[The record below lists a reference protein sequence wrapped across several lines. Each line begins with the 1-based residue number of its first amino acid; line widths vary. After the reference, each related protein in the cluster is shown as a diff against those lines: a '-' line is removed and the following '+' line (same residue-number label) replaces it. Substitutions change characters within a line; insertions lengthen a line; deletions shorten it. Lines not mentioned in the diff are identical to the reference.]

1 MPDVKEPQYFGD
13 DLVFKR
19 HPRVAGLE
27 YRFWQRWAVRYEW
40 TRLDNIENED
50 GIDVRGLALD
60 YAW

>member
-1 MPDVKEPQYFGD
+1 MNITDSEFGTG
-13 DLVFKR
+13 LLYA
-19 HPRVAGLE
+19 AGLE